1 MTVPAGFV
9 LAATMEMA
17 GMKVPG
23 AGGFWAEQP
32 LAKENKAIQ
41 PIFLTFSAIALTPCH

>member
-1 MTVPAGFV
+1 
-9 LAATMEMA
+9 
-17 GMKVPG
+17 MKVPG

-41 PIFLTFSAIALTPCH
+41 PIFLTFSAIVF

>member
-1 MTVPAGFV
+1 M

-17 GMKVPG
+17 GMNVPG

-32 LAKENKAIQ
+32 PAKRKVAIQ
-41 PIFLTFSAIALTPCH
+41 PIFLIVSAIILTPCWEIPVR